1 MENQIEN
8 NQNPDE
14 EISLID
20 LFAVLLRYRKLII
33 IGTLVV
39 TFLAGLY
46 LFVLP
51 KLLPDMDKK
60 TSVVVYDVAVNRLPL
75 TVERQLPNA
84 TGNANLVLGL
94 AMSNIRDLPFFKS
107 IYQDYLLFSLSDK
120 GPETEAEL
128 NHIIQ
133 DLFEAEKVVT
143 KQGAL
148 GAALKLELTVPDAN
162 IEKTEPFVQK
172 LVTETNE
179 KLKVYLFP
187 LLENLKKTTTETI
200 TVMERQTASMMNSTQ
215 DLNRILLDLDTY
227 MANFDNFV
235 VLESAP
241 FIVPVAQGRMTKLVI
256 VAFAAFF
263 VTVFLAFVL
272 NAIKNIKAD
281 PQASKVLSEA
291 WKAGK

>member
-8 NQNPDE
+8 NQNLDE

-51 KLLPDMDKK
+51 MLMQSMDKK
-60 TSVVVYDVAVNRLPL
+60 ESIVIYDAAINRLPL
-75 TVERQLPNA
+75 NVERQLPNA
-84 TGNANLVLGL
+84 TGNANMVLGL
-94 AMSNIRDLPFFKS
+94 AMSNMKDLPFFASVYKDAL
-107 IYQDYLLFSLSDK
+107 IFSLSDK
-120 GPETEAEL
+120 GPETEVDL
-128 NHIIQ
+128 NRIVR
-133 DLFEAEKVVT
+133 DSFDEKKVVV
-143 KQGAL
+143 GSGSL
-148 GAALKLELTVPDAN
+148 GGSVKIQLTVPNGN
-162 IEKTEPFVQK
+162 IEKTDAFVQD
-172 LVTETNE
+172 LVNETNE

-187 LLENLKKTTTETI
+187 LVENLRKTTAETISALEN
-200 TVMERQTASMMNSTQ
+200 QTNMMLDSTQ
-215 DLNRILLDLDTY
+215 DLNKILLDIDSFMTV
-227 MANFDNFV
+227 FDHFIS
-235 VLESAP
+235 LESAP
-241 FIVPVAQGRMTKLVI
+241 FILPVAQGRMMKLVI

>member
-8 NQNPDE
+8 NQNLDE

-60 TSVVVYDVAVNRLPL
+60 TSVVVYDIAVNRLPL
-75 TVERQLPNA
+75 TVESQLPNA

-94 AMSNIRDLPFFKS
+94 AMLNIRDLPFFKS
-107 IYQDYLLFSLSDK
+107 VYQDFMVFSLSDTK
-120 GPETEAEL
+120 PTTEVEI
-128 NHIIQ
+128 NRIVQ
-133 DLFEAEKVVT
+133 DSFEDKKVVT

-162 IEKTEPFVQK
+162 IEKTESFVQK
-172 LVTETNE
+172 LVDETNE
-179 KLKVYLFP
+179 RIKAYLFP
-187 LLENLKKTTTETI
+187 LLDNLKKTTAETI
-200 TVMERQTASMMNSTQ
+200 TAMESQTASMMNSTQ
-215 DLNRILLDLDTY
+215 DLNKVLLDLDTY
-227 MANFDNFV
+227 MADFGNFV

-256 VAFAAFF
+256 VSFAAFF

-272 NAIKNIKAD
+272 NAIRNIKAD